1 MSEKKG
7 TISIHAQNIM
17 PIIKKWL
24 YSDKDIFVRELVSNG
39 CDAIAK
45 YKLLASRGEVEAEDD
60 YAVYIEVDK
69 ENKVMRFIDNGVGM
83 TADEVEKYIT
93 QVAFSGATE
102 FIEKYKGDK
111 NDGDG
116 IIGHFG
122 LGFYSAFMAAEKVQ
136 IDTLSWQKDA
146 QPVRWVSSD
155 GMEYDMSEGDRTTR
169 GSTITL
175 YMNED
180 SLDFLEPARIRE
192 VLDKYCA
199 FMPIPI
205 YLNIIGQ
212 TEEVEVEDESA
223 EPAEATEGDK
233 AEAAEGDKAESKPK
247 KARDA
252 ACWPQADQRHASA
265 VAQDA
270 QGRDRRRV
278 QGVLS

>member
-1 MSEKKG
+1 M
-7 TISIHAQNIM
+7 
-17 PIIKKWL
+17 
-24 YSDKDIFVRELVSNG
+24 
-39 CDAIAK
+39 
-45 YKLLASRGEVEAEDD
+45 
-60 YAVYIEVDK
+60 
-69 ENKVMRFIDNGVGM
+69 
-83 TADEVEKYIT
+83 
-93 QVAFSGATE
+93 
-102 FIEKYKGDK
+102 
-111 NDGDG
+111 
-116 IIGHFG
+116 
-122 LGFYSAFMAAEKVQ
+122 
-136 IDTLSWQKDA
+136 
-146 QPVRWVSSD
+146 VSSD